1 MLFRLTAAVILLLS
15 GLFPSACEGQNTA
28 SAAQDTARQIPLWPK
43 GAPGFENR
51 RDEPEQAKDY
61 WVKNIHNPSIT
72 VYLPPKDKATGAA
85 VVIFPGGGHRL
96 LVFDAEGRDP
106 ARFLNSIGVAAFI
119 VKYRLFREDS
129 AIYSFDKQTREDAY
143 RAMRLVRSRAAE
155 WNIDTARIG
164 TLGFSAG
171 GEVAALL
178 AYTPGMGDP
187 AAPDPIDRLNGRP
200 NFQLLVYPGPLGI
213 PATVPSDAPPAFLLV
228 ADNDQGASP
237 VILSLLE
244 KYRTAGAPVEA
255 HILSGGNHGFNMGY
269 RSNLKAVKNWPQQ
282 MADWLWD
289 MHITAQ
295 PAAPPRPRPKKL
307 TPGKNTGDLLI
318 KVLLTIKPYPMKRQ
332 TYGDISHM
340 DDFSPMVLNT
350 LGTYFKKTLVNYLE
364 FCMTASFI
372 SRSPKTSGNIAMTLA
387 TLL

>member
-1 MLFRLTAAVILLLS
+1 MNKIRLTAGLALLLS
-15 GLFPSACEGQNTA
+15 GLVPSAGM
-28 SAAQDTARQIPLWPK
+28 AQDTARQIPLWPG

-51 RDEPEQAKDY
+51 RNEPEEAKDY
-61 WVKNIHNPSIT
+61 YVKNIHNPSIT

-96 LVFDAEGRDP
+96 LVFNAEGRDP

-143 RAMRLVRSRAAE
+143 RALRLVRSRAAE
-155 WNIDTARIG
+155 WNIDTGRIG

-187 AAPDPIDRLNGRP
+187 GAADPIDRLNGRP

-213 PATVPSDAPPAFLLV
+213 PAIVPANAPPAFLLV

-237 VILSLLE
+237 VIVSLLD
-244 KYRTAGAPVEA
+244 KYRVAGAPVEA
-255 HILSGGNHGFNMGY
+255 HILSGGNHGFNLGY
-269 RSNLKAVKNWPQQ
+269 RSNLKAVKNWPQR

-289 MHITAQ
+289 MHILEKTN
-295 PAAPPRPRPKKL
+295 PR
-307 TPGKNTGDLLI
+307 
-318 KVLLTIKPYPMKRQ
+318 
-332 TYGDISHM
+332 
-340 DDFSPMVLNT
+340 
-350 LGTYFKKTLVNYLE
+350 
-364 FCMTASFI
+364 
-372 SRSPKTSGNIAMTLA
+372 
-387 TLL
+387 